1 VGRTVTRTKLPAS
14 SGLLVDHGFV
24 VPDGLPCGA
33 LFNHRGKLARAASR
47 SYHDAGVE
55 WRKRRESVLSS
66 GSRNRI
72 ANESEAG
79 GPARDVYA
87 VAKETPSAES
97 HPDVAEVAKGV
108 LKSGKR
114 CSILASEFAIHT

>member
-1 VGRTVTRTKLPAS
+1 VAHCSITGETVLGQRPGHNTTQEL
-14 SGLLVDHGFV
+14 SGENVAKA
-24 VPDGLPCGA
+24 C
-33 LFNHRGKLARAASR
+33 
-47 SYHDAGVE
+47 
-55 WRKRRESVLSS
+55 LSS